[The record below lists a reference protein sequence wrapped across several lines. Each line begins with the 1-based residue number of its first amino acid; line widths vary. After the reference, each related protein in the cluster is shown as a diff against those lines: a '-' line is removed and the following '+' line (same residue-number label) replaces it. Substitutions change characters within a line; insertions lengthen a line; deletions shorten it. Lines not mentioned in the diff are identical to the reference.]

1 MVGQVISSIILFLI
15 GSLFVGIAI
24 YAFKTNKPM
33 HFYSGSTIDS
43 KTIKDIKKYNK
54 ENAYM
59 WLSYSL
65 WYFISIPF
73 IFINPTI
80 SLIILLLSA
89 SLGFILLILIY
100 KKINNKYKIRE
111 E

>member
-1 MVGQVISSIILFLI
+1 MVGKVIGSIILFLVA
-15 GSLFVGIAI
+15 SLFVGIAI
-24 YAFKTNKPM
+24 YALKSNKPI
-33 HFYSGSTIDS
+33 HFYSGTSIDP

-59 WLSYSL
+59 WISYSL

-73 IFINPTI
+73 IFINPTL

-89 SLGFILLILIY
+89 SLGFILLIRIY
-100 KKINNKYKIRE
+100 KKIYNKYKIKGE
-111 E
+111 